1 MYFDVVSI
9 FLFVLCIAAIAETW
23 VYYRIIN
30 LKKKIVND
38 IVNSKEILG
47 IMKEVKDESTMS
59 LIDVLLE
66 QKVLIV
72 NEDGDIVGFNNQKLE
87 MDNV

>member
-1 MYFDVVSI
+1 
-9 FLFVLCIAAIAETW
+9 
-23 VYYRIIN
+23 
-30 LKKKIVND
+30 
-38 IVNSKEILG
+38 
-47 IMKEVKDESTMS
+47 MKEVEDESTMY